1 MSIQDTY
8 LTLQSRTEGIY
19 REKGSKFQAY
29 AFPCSSEEAFQATL
43 LEIKKIH
50 PKARHHCYAYRL
62 GLPGDKF
69 RYNDDGEP
77 SSSAG
82 RPIYNA
88 ILSAELYR
96 SAVVVVRYFGGTKL
110 GIPGL
115 IHAYRTAGEEAIKE
129 NQIVKEVIVGYIKL
143 AFDYKIYGS
152 VMGMLNQ
159 ENINIHDTSLDLS
172 PYIIGSVPLSEVAS
186 TIDACKAHLLGYD
199 VSDIKEDTQHPDCH
213 ISEIDLKIDVEN
225 Q

>member
-1 MSIQDTY
+1 MSIADTY
-8 LTLQSRTEGIY
+8 LTLRTKSEGIY
-19 REKGSKFQAY
+19 REKGSKFHGY
-29 AFPCSSEEAFQATL
+29 AFPCATEGEFQVSL
-43 LEIKKIH
+43 QEIKKLH

-62 GLPGDKF
+62 DLPGDRF

-88 ILSAELYR
+88 ILSADLFR

-115 IHAYRTAGEEAIKE
+115 IHAYRTAGEAAIKE
-129 NQIVKEVIVGYIKL
+129 NEILKGIISGYIKL
-143 AFDYKIYGS
+143 EFDYKIYGQ

-159 ENINIHDTSLDLS
+159 KGILIHDTSLDLK
-172 PYIIGSVPLSEVAS
+172 PYIIGSVPLSKVAA
-186 TIDACKAHLLGYD
+186 TVDHCKAHLMGYD
-199 VSDIKEDTQHPDCH
+199 VADIKEETQHPLCN
-213 ISEIDLKIDVEN
+213 ISIYNIEKE
-225 Q
+225 